1 MSRKTAEATLTF
13 HIWWPLWEAFVL
25 AGKNWGHPGA
35 RVLVSVEPW
44 VAVLHTGLF

>member
-1 MSRKTAEATLTF
+1 MSRKTTEATLTF
-13 HIWWPLWEAFVL
+13 QIRWPSWEAFVL
-25 AGKNWGHPGA
+25 AGKNLGHPGG